1 MRKYEWW
8 DWWQERKSRYLISDE
23 PFVDAGTFASLCVG
37 TGLPDIHQRST
48 FKFRNVRDGANRFLG
63 RSRSGEKP
71 VARIYTRL
79 GNPTTEY
86 LERVLFQLECQ
97 HLVER
102 ALAADE
108 KEPTVGSMVLA
119 SGMASI
125 ATTLLALLE
134 SGDGVIA
141 GNVYGCTDSLLRSL
155 SRKFGIHAYF
165 VDTTD
170 TNAVAAALEE
180 HPEVRVVFIES
191 PENPTLAISD
201 IRALSVVTRAHDALL
216 VVDNTFCSA
225 YLQQPFRLGADFVVQ
240 STTKYVNGHSTSIG
254 GHVLG
259 PFRFMTGDF
268 FVMAKDLGP
277 TPAPMDSWLNALCVQ
292 TLPQRVD
299 AACDSAERL
308 ARFLETHPAVERVH
322 YPGLRSHPQHDLAAA
337 QMRRPGAMIAFELK
351 AGFDHAVHLMD
362 YFARHDTPLELAVSL
377 GGVISYIEHPASM
390 THSVVPREDRIARGI
405 TDGLVRLSVG
415 LEGTE
420 RSSTRS
426 MRDCVE
432 VKVRGTPDPV
442 GYLIIFRYFG
452 SSASISPSPRKFSPI
467 TASMIAAP
475 GKMAR

>member
-1 MRKYEWW
+1 MRQYEWW
-8 DWWQERKSRYLISDE
+8 DWWQDRKDRYLIDDE
-23 PFVDAGTFASLCVG
+23 PFVDAGLFASLCVG

-48 FKFRNVRDGANRFLG
+48 FKFQNVRDGANRFLG
-63 RSRSGEKP
+63 HSRSGEKP
-71 VARIYTRL
+71 FARIYTRL

-119 SGMASI
+119 SGMAAI

-141 GNVYGCTDSLLRSL
+141 GNVYGCTDSLLRTL
-155 SRKFGIHAYF
+155 SRKFGINAYF

-170 TNAVAAALEE
+170 TAAVTAALDE

-201 IRALSVVTRAHDALL
+201 IRALGKLTRSHGALL

-259 PFRFMTGDF
+259 PFRFMTNEF

-277 TPAPMDSWLNALCVQ
+277 TPAPMDSWLNSLCVQ
-292 TLPQRVD
+292 TLPQRID
-299 AACDSAERL
+299 AACNNAERL
-308 ARFLETHPAVERVH
+308 ARFLDAHPQVDRVH
-322 YPGLRSHPQHDLAAA
+322 YPGLASHPHHELSKR

-351 AGFDHAVHLMD
+351 DGFAPAVQLMN

-390 THSVVPREDRIARGI
+390 THSVVPPEDRIARGI
-405 TDGLVRLSVG
+405 SDGLVRLSVG
-415 LEGTE
+415 LEGYETLE
-420 RSSTRS
+420 RAF
-426 MRDCVE
+426 E
-432 VKVRGTPDPV
+432 EGLRG
-442 GYLIIFRYFG
+442 
-452 SSASISPSPRKFSPI
+452 A
-467 TASMIAAP
+467 
-475 GKMAR
+475 